1 MGTARVLRNNFCALL
16 TRFREKRLSIEDAN
30 FHDASLDEHEA
41 KCYSS
46 LSVSCQH
53 NGETASEFKSNRL
66 ASYGC
71 RDRSLYGRCL
81 RTERGRQSMEEACL
95 GFPMT

>member
-1 MGTARVLRNNFCALL
+1 MATTRVLRNKFCALL
-16 TRFREKRLSIEDAN
+16 PRFREKRLSIEDAN

-53 NGETASEFKSNRL
+53 NGVSLKAIGLLPTDAEINRYTD
-66 ASYGC
+66 AV
-71 RDRSLYGRCL
+71 
-81 RTERGRQSMEEACL
+81 
-95 GFPMT
+95 